1 MKEKFKQ
8 IFDPYTN
15 STKYYVQHIDYKNL
29 TIPKDVFDD
38 MTDAEVS
45 NYVSSHLNNINN
57 QLTVKQ
63 KKPTPQISLSD
74 KEILDGFEKIK
85 KYLAGDESFKNYF
98 HRKAN

>member
-15 STKYYVQHIDYKNL
+15 STKYYVQHVDYKNL

-45 NYVSSHLNNINN
+45 NYISNHLDEINN
-57 QLTVKQ
+57 QLNTKQ
-63 KKPTPQISLSD
+63 KKPTTKDILSD
-74 KEILDGFEKIK
+74 QEISDGFEKIK
-85 KYLAGDESFKNYF
+85 KYLSDDENFKSYF
-98 HRKAN
+98 HRKVN